1 MQLCVA
7 DFFADLNKRSRQVPK
22 PFVLGD
28 LPMCLLHPGG
38 WNDSGNSLAGH
49 FSGERVAR
57 AVAGRIWFG
66 AMTGWFAAF
75 AKTFNQGPGPE
86 IVHLGQG
93 NLQSRSFALEIIE
106 RLGQASAPFGQYIP
120 LSEG

>member
-7 DFFADLNKRSRQVPK
+7 DFFADLDKLSRQVPK
-22 PFVLGD
+22 PFVLCD
-28 LPMCLLHPGG
+28 LLMCLLHPGG
-38 WNDSGNSLAGH
+38 WNDSGDSLAGH

-75 AKTFNQGPGPE
+75 AKTFNQGSGPE
-86 IVHLGQG
+86 IVHLGEG
-93 NLQSRSFALEIIE
+93 NFQSGSFALEIVE
-106 RLGQASAPFGQYIP
+106 RGGQGSAPF
-120 LSEG
+120 